1 MVEKWKKSVDN
12 VKVFGAL
19 LTDLSKV
26 FDSFDHEMFITK
38 LKVYVFSL
46 PALKLI
52 LDFLSKAKQQ
62 TKIDSSYNN

>member
-1 MVEKWKKSVDN
+1 MVKKWKKSVDN

-26 FDSFDHEMFITK
+26 FDSFDHEIFIAK